1 MIKMWAEAVSLRSP
15 WRGTL
20 LYRLPH
26 DFSSG
31 PTFSTQ
37 VSPWVSQQH
46 PPPPFTFLDA
56 DTTRDTISRS
66 KKAAEEDVPVV
77 TRLQGLGT
85 CCHGPL
91 GGRLGPRWLIFDGGL
106 TESLPQSGQVYWE
119 EAGLPSCRLQLL
131 VAPGIPWLV
140 TASCQSPPVSSHELF
155 L

>member
-1 MIKMWAEAVSLRSP
+1 MIKVWAEAVSLRSP

-20 LYRLPH
+20 LCRLPH

-31 PTFSTQ
+31 PAFSTQ

-77 TRLQGLGT
+77 TTSSGT
-85 CCHGPL
+85 WDLLPWPSL
-91 GGRLGPRWLIFDGGL
+91 GGR
-106 TESLPQSGQVYWE
+106 
-119 EAGLPSCRLQLL
+119 AGAR
-131 VAPGIPWLV
+131 VAYL
-140 TASCQSPPVSSHELF
+140 
-155 L
+155 